1 MSLELQWMDKG
12 RSLVENEKLHK
23 ATFKMAKQKG
33 IIKIQG
39 KIGELSFYT
48 TKDGNLVREKGGIDA
63 KRIASDPAFK
73 RTRENGAEFGSSA
86 SSGKLIRDAFRPLIH
101 HASDQRV
108 TARMMKIMT
117 EIKNLD
123 TVSPRG
129 KRNVGIGITN
139 PLSLNLL
146 KGFNFNI
153 HSVLVSV
160 MYKPFTVDQAT
171 GEISILELNPMND
184 LTFPEGA
191 THMTIQSAWAKI
203 DFVTKSK
210 VVEISDPY
218 NGPIDGNTVD
228 VVLTPQQ
235 VPGGVG
241 TNFQLLMIEFFQEV
255 NGVQY
260 TLNNGSFNS
269 ASIIDVY

>member
-1 MSLELQWMDKG
+1 
-12 RSLVENEKLHK
+12 
-23 ATFKMAKQKG
+23 MARQKG

-48 TKDGNLVREKGGIDA
+48 TKDGSLVREKGGIDA

-86 SSGKLIRDAFRPLIH
+86 SAGKLIRDAFRPLIH
-101 HASDQRV
+101 HASDRRV

-117 EIKNLD
+117 DIKNMD
-123 TVSPRG
+123 TVSTRG
-129 KRNVGIGITN
+129 SRNVGVGITN
-139 PLSLNLL
+139 PLAMNLL

-153 HSVLVSV
+153 QSVLVSV
-160 MYKPFTVDQAT
+160 MYKPFTVDTAT
-171 GEISILELNPMND
+171 GEISILELSPIND
-184 LTFPEGA
+184 LSYPEGA

-203 DFVTKSK
+203 DFVAKEKS
-210 VVEISDPY
+210 VEVSNLY
-218 NGPIDGNTVD
+218 NGPIDANTVD
-228 VVLTPQQ
+228 ILLTPPQAP
-235 VPGGVG
+235 VGNG
-241 TNFQLLMIEFFQEV
+241 TNFLLLMIEFLQEV

-260 TLNNGSFNS
+260 TLNNGAFNS

>member
-1 MSLELQWMDKG
+1 
-12 RSLVENEKLHK
+12 
-23 ATFKMAKQKG
+23 MAKQKG

-101 HASDQRV
+101 HSSDQRV

-123 TVSPRG
+123 TVSARG
-129 KRNVGIGITN
+129 QRNVGVGITN
-139 PLSLNLL
+139 PLAMNLL

-153 HSVLVSV
+153 QSVLVSV
-160 MYKPFTVDQAT
+160 MFKPYTIDTAT
-171 GEISILELNPMND
+171 GEISIPELNPLND
-184 LTFPEGA
+184 LSYPEGA
-191 THMTIQSAWAKI
+191 THLSIQSAWAKI
-203 DFVTKSK
+203 DFVSKAKS
-210 VVEISDPY
+210 VEVSDVY
-218 NGPIDGNTVD
+218 NGPIDATTVD
-228 VVLTPQQ
+228 VLLTPAQA
-235 VPGGVG
+235 PTGSG
-241 TNFQLLMIEFFQEV
+241 TNFLLLMIEFFQEV

-260 TLNNGSFNS
+260 ILSNGAFNS
-269 ASIIDVY
+269 ASIVEVF

>member
-1 MSLELQWMDKG
+1 
-12 RSLVENEKLHK
+12 
-23 ATFKMAKQKG
+23 MARQKG

-48 TKDGNLVREKGGIDA
+48 TKDGSLVREKGGLDA
-63 KRIASDPAFK
+63 KRIATDPAFK

-86 SSGKLIRDAFRPLIH
+86 SAGKLIRDAFRPLIH
-101 HASDQRV
+101 HASDRRV

-123 TVSPRG
+123 TVSARG
-129 KRNVGIGITN
+129 SRNVGVGITN
-139 PLSLNLL
+139 PLAMNLL

-153 HSVLVSV
+153 QSVLVSV
-160 MYKPFTVDQAT
+160 MYKPYTIDTAT
-171 GEISILELNPMND
+171 GEISIPDLNPLND
-184 LTFPEGA
+184 LSFPEGA

-203 DFVTKSK
+203 DFVAREKS
-210 VVEISDPY
+210 VEISNEY
-218 NGPIDGNTVD
+218 NGPIDANTVD
-228 VVLTPQQ
+228 VLLTPAAA
-235 VPGGVG
+235 PTGTG
-241 TNFQLLMIEFFQEV
+241 TNLLLLMIEFFQEV

-260 TLNNGSFNS
+260 TLNNGAFNA